1 MSPITIARIEAWPI
15 EVPILPAMVISSAA
29 GTHAASPFCMVRL
42 TDTDG
47 VVGYGEVSCTPGW
60 SGEWGVT
67 AAQLIQHCIAP
78 AVVGVPVSGPLAIP
92 AILERALAGNRFTKA
107 AVEMAY
113 WDIWG
118 KRHNAPVHEMLGGPT
133 KNVVRTK
140 FSLTGI
146 STDAA
151 VAMAKDAVAFG
162 YTAMKVKVARGPLD
176 QDLERLGAVI
186 DAVGPDVA
194 VGVDANAG
202 WKRGEAHTAATALAV
217 AGAAFVEQPLPADD
231 LDGMADLRRS
241 LVVPLVADESVGT
254 PRDAAR
260 VIAAGAADVLSI
272 YVGMSGGLG
281 PAVSIASAAAAAGLG
296 WTIGSNMELGVA
308 TAAHIQLAL
317 GAPGLADDLV
327 PCDIISLYYY
337 DELLVPG
344 LPVTAGFVR
353 PTTEPGLGGELDL
366 AAVDRYRS
374 TSSAS

>member
-29 GTHAASPFCMVRL
+29 GSHSVSPFCVVRL

-47 VVGYGEVSCTPGW
+47 VVGFGEVSCTPGW

-67 AAQLIQHCIAP
+67 AAQIIQHCIAP
-78 AVVGVPVSGPLAIP
+78 AIVGVAVPGPLAVSP
-92 AILERALAGNRFTKA
+92 ILERALAGNRFTKA
-107 AVEMAY
+107 AIEMAF

-133 KNVVRTK
+133 KAVVRTK

-151 VAMAKDAVAFG
+151 VAMARDAVSFG
-162 YTAMKVKVARGPLD
+162 YTAMKIKVARGSLAED
-176 QDLERLGAVI
+176 VARLGAVL
-186 DAVGPDVA
+186 DAVGTGVA
-194 VGVDANAG
+194 VGVDANTG
-202 WKRGEAHTAATALAV
+202 WKRGEALSAATALV
-217 AGAAFVEQPLPADD
+217 DAGAAFIEQPLPADD
-231 LDGMADLRRS
+231 LEGMADLRRS
-241 LVVPLVADESVGT
+241 LSVPLVADESVGT

-272 YVGMSGGLG
+272 YVGMAGGLG
-281 PAVSIASAAAAAGLG
+281 PAVSIAAAATAAGLG
-296 WTIGSNMELGVA
+296 WTIGSNMELGIA

-337 DELLVPG
+337 DDMLVPG
-344 LPVTAGFVR
+344 LPVTAGEVR
-353 PTTEPGLGGELDL
+353 PTVAHGLGGELDME
-366 AAVDRYRS
+366 AVGRYRA
-374 TSSAS
+374 TASMT